1 MGAIAVA
8 LFCLSDPGYGAKE
21 KRTSAQTNGERLYM
35 ANSEACHMS
44 GINVIKPEKKL
55 VRSEKLTSQKIFKDF
70 ISEKHGVMPPFNE
83 LAGNPA
89 NVKDLYDFVKKLK
102 ISSWEYPMEEPSHSE
117 DVERPEVK

>member
-1 MGAIAVA
+1 
-8 LFCLSDPGYGAKE
+8 
-21 KRTSAQTNGERLYM
+21 
-35 ANSEACHMS
+35 MS